1 MDKGKKIL
9 MVCLGNICRSPLA
22 EGIMQSLA
30 RENQLN
36 WQVDSAGTSNW
47 HVGEKPH
54 SGSIK
59 VARAHGIDISQ
70 QRARHFTANDFQNYD
85 LIYVMDES
93 NMEDVQKLATTD
105 GDREKVILLL
115 KAAKMAFNNVPDP
128 YYDQRFEEVYDL
140 LRQACQSIIYANMA
154 KV

>member
-1 MDKGKKIL
+1 
-9 MVCLGNICRSPLA
+9 
-22 EGIMQSLA
+22 
-30 RENQLN
+30 
-36 WQVDSAGTSNW
+36 
-47 HVGEKPH
+47 
-54 SGSIK
+54 
-59 VARAHGIDISQ
+59 
-70 QRARHFTANDFQNYD
+70 
-85 LIYVMDES
+85 
-93 NMEDVQKLATTD
+93 MEDVQKLATTD